1 MRPFPVAPTSPN
13 GEEKPTEPAG
23 AAAGEPV
30 PTSGA
35 RLSPQLSLLYLR
47 FSFEKERSDE
57 RFMLCYHVKTP
68 YLARLLAQSFG
79 WVQARFAGAQ
89 KAHTEIDMRTT
100 KSRVR

>member
-1 MRPFPVAPTSPN
+1 
-13 GEEKPTEPAG
+13 
-23 AAAGEPV
+23 
-30 PTSGA
+30 
-35 RLSPQLSLLYLR
+35 LYLR

-89 KAHTEIDMRTT
+89 KHPT
-100 KSRVR
+100 